1 MGPAGASKTT
11 GWLNVAKFS
20 AITKSDAQFYV
31 LDTDSAVPRMM
42 TGYPTIQ
49 DRVHISRGYDWSD
62 YKAFLAKIQREAR
75 PQDWVIIDFIGNA
88 WTAVTQSFVESV
100 FQKDI
105 GDYFLFARKAD
116 EKALEGW
123 TDWNVI
129 NAMYRQWINPLIF
142 KGNYHLYATAKSEP
156 LSSDKKP
163 TESAAVRSL
172 FLPYGQK
179 PAGQKELPF
188 QFHTLLLAGK
198 TTTPGTQQTNY
209 TLTTV
214 KDRER
219 VELKGAE
226 VKNFTTDYLVNVGGW
241 KVA

>member
-1 MGPAGASKTT
+1 
-11 GWLNVAKFS
+11 
-20 AITKSDAQFYV
+20 
-31 LDTDSAVPRMM
+31 
-42 TGYPTIQ
+42 
-49 DRVHISRGYDWSD
+49 
-62 YKAFLAKIQREAR
+62 
-75 PQDWVIIDFIGNA
+75 
-88 WTAVTQSFVESV
+88 
-100 FQKDI
+100 
-105 GDYFLFARKAD
+105 
-116 EKALEGW
+116 
-123 TDWNVI
+123 
-129 NAMYRQWINPLIF
+129 
-142 KGNYHLYATAKSEP
+142 
-156 LSSDKKP
+156 
-163 TESAAVRSL
+163 VRSL

-198 TTTPGTQQTNY
+198 TTTPATQQTNY